1 MIPGD
6 MFNYVKKVLGP
17 EGGPRTPRA
26 PRTRKVKT
34 AAEMVSKE
42 NAVRQ
47 RYGMEIKKTGGRSE
61 DGTLDKLKETFS
73 TGFQTATETVTKLTP
88 GSGSCQPITTAS
100 VPTFQRNS
108 SATTLWKSA
117 SSTDTTSIRKSSI
130 ATPTTTTPPSLVGEA
145 SGTEESNT
153 NAKSDGTNATSAV
166 SGGGSG
172 DSSKCKVCMKVF
184 GNEEFFKVCSTCI
197 MPVCEDCSV
206 SYNDDNHPSQA
217 KVEPDN
223 WVCSICTRRRSTRDE
238 SLLASSNNYLKSKQG
253 NGTKRVDMK
262 HESFDVASGGGLM
275 VPQVPQAR
283 RHSTGNAAAIAALQ
297 AANNQNAAASAAPG
311 SLAQV
316 APASTKKKGSFD
328 GGRVASAHQPQQ
340 VLSSSPR
347 PSGRVTSRRPSDNN
361 LNALMDNDPMGGG
374 PPGGGGG
381 ANMGRRCSMAVPRS
395 RGPGGEANGN
405 DMMNVISTRGIAA
418 RGRLSSCPKINA
430 SAFYSQQQP
439 QSPSHQPPKQRSQI
453 IFSKDKMFNSESSGE
468 DLSSAHALA
477 IVAARD
483 WQNNARRRRRHTS
496 SSYSNV
502 RYGSTSSVSQDY
514 LGGDFL
520 GIGKPSEERRSSFES
535 ACSDSA
541 ALGQVRDRF
550 VDEEASRRF
559 HSMERSSHHP
569 QQQKPLP
576 PHPQHLQQQHQHQQ
590 QQHEAIRIV
599 VDHVDTSGAQAGGM
613 RKVRSRSS
621 SIVPPRE
628 YQITLYCDS
637 HSPYGFGLRV
647 VGAEGGYARV
657 LWICPGGPA
666 EQAGIRVGDKI
677 FDWNNIP
684 LSSVPL
690 EHIPQMIEHCD
701 MDAVKATIQT
711 GGKPDEGPDLGGGNG
726 GRRLPNLP
734 SSGSSPRPSISMS
747 RKQPREVG
755 YVQFGLNYDEPNL
768 LVTLWAAEN
777 LQSIENHEDVS
788 LPQPYAIV
796 RLCLYGRNRT
806 FTTGVEESTPHP
818 IWRTKHLF
826 TDLERDELNAS
837 QLEISVWNYSNA
849 VKHECLG
856 KTLLSAP
863 DVDLDG
869 SLHWFPLYLS
879 DGNVKSSES
888 QSLGTTDMVQQ
899 GHLRKS
905 QDMGQPNQGLLHLPM
920 SIHDLRRRSSAFSE
934 ESHPISD
941 PVFWVE
947 PVSRSLPGSRR
958 ASRASALLRVG
969 RTRSSST
976 SMPLERKG

>member
-347 PSGRVTSRRPSDNN
+347 PSGRVTSRRPSD
-361 LNALMDNDPMGGG
+361 
-374 PPGGGGG
+374 
-381 ANMGRRCSMAVPRS
+381 R
-395 RGPGGEANGN
+395 GEANGN

-502 RYGSTSSVSQDY
+502 RC
-514 LGGDFL
+514 
-520 GIGKPSEERRSSFES
+520 K
-535 ACSDSA
+535 
-541 ALGQVRDRF
+541 
-550 VDEEASRRF
+550 
-559 HSMERSSHHP
+559 
-569 QQQKPLP
+569 
-576 PHPQHLQQQHQHQQ
+576 
-590 QQHEAIRIV
+590 
-599 VDHVDTSGAQAGGM
+599 
-613 RKVRSRSS
+613 
-621 SIVPPRE
+621 
-628 YQITLYCDS
+628 
-637 HSPYGFGLRV
+637 
-647 VGAEGGYARV
+647 
-657 LWICPGGPA
+657 
-666 EQAGIRVGDKI
+666 
-677 FDWNNIP
+677 
-684 LSSVPL
+684 
-690 EHIPQMIEHCD
+690 
-701 MDAVKATIQT
+701 
-711 GGKPDEGPDLGGGNG
+711 
-726 GRRLPNLP
+726 
-734 SSGSSPRPSISMS
+734 
-747 RKQPREVG
+747 
-755 YVQFGLNYDEPNL
+755 
-768 LVTLWAAEN
+768 
-777 LQSIENHEDVS
+777 
-788 LPQPYAIV
+788 
-796 RLCLYGRNRT
+796 
-806 FTTGVEESTPHP
+806 
-818 IWRTKHLF
+818 
-826 TDLERDELNAS
+826 
-837 QLEISVWNYSNA
+837 
-849 VKHECLG
+849 
-856 KTLLSAP
+856 
-863 DVDLDG
+863 
-869 SLHWFPLYLS
+869 
-879 DGNVKSSES
+879 
-888 QSLGTTDMVQQ
+888 
-899 GHLRKS
+899 
-905 QDMGQPNQGLLHLPM
+905 
-920 SIHDLRRRSSAFSE
+920 
-934 ESHPISD
+934 
-941 PVFWVE
+941 
-947 PVSRSLPGSRR
+947 
-958 ASRASALLRVG
+958 
-969 RTRSSST
+969 
-976 SMPLERKG
+976 